1 MKEKDILPDFLDIA
15 LPLLRLPTAP
25 YHEHHIVAAIDRVVA
40 GWAASDAPLTS
51 QRDAAGNMWI
61 RYDGRGQGPW
71 LHLTGHLDHP
81 GFGYVEHLTARDL
94 LFERL
99 GGVPAQFCRNAP
111 VQIHA
116 SDGSHRALAGT
127 IISYIEEGLFDGEPR
142 PAFRVRLDEGTEG
155 SQLIGPGSF
164 AMWDL
169 PWASTKKQRLRAP
182 ACDDVA
188 GVAVAL
194 AVLSQVIKQKLD
206 TRLGLLLTRAEET
219 GFGGMLDLVTADGLD
234 REAVYINIECSSCLS
249 GAPLGEGPV
258 IRVGDRRWLFDP
270 VITAALVAA
279 AGGSASREAIPVQR
293 RLMDGG
299 TCEATVLSRAG
310 VPTAAVA
317 LPLGNY
323 HNTGKHGVRPE
334 VIDLNDAA
342 HLIRLLLRLAESRTA
357 DLLDPTLDPLGK
369 ELSRRH
375 QAQSPRLRQSAP
387 GLPS

>member
-1 MKEKDILPDFLDIA
+1 MKEKDLLPDFLDIA

-25 YHEHHIVAAIDRVVA
+25 YHEHHIVAAIDRLVA
-40 GWAASDAPLTS
+40 SWTKAGVPLTS
-51 QRDAAGNMWI
+51 GRDAAGNLWI
-61 RYDGRGQGPW
+61 RYDGCGHGPW

-99 GGVPAQFCRNAP
+99 GGVPAQFCRDAP

-116 SDGSHRALAGT
+116 SDGSHRRLAGT
-127 IISYIEEGLFDGEPR
+127 IISYMEEGLFDGEPR
-142 PAFRVRLDEGTEG
+142 PAFRVRLDDAAEG
-155 SQLIGPGSF
+155 SDSIGTGSF

-169 PWASTKKQRLRAP
+169 AAPSTKKNHLRAP
-182 ACDDVA
+182 ACDDIA

-194 AVLSQVIKQKLD
+194 TVLSEAIRQKLD

-219 GFGGMLDLVTADGLD
+219 GFGGMLDLVAADGLD
-234 REAVYINIECSSCLS
+234 SDAVYINIECSSCLS
-249 GAPLGEGPV
+249 GAPLGDGPV

-270 VITAALVAA
+270 VITAGLVAA
-279 AGGSASREAIPVQR
+279 ASGGGPLEPIPAQR

-334 VIDLNDAA
+334 VIDVNDAT
-342 HLIRLLLRLAESRTA
+342 HLIRLLLRLAAGITA
-357 DLLDPTLDPLGK
+357 DLLDPEQDPFGK

-375 QAQSPRLRQSAP
+375 LAQAPRLRRSAP